1 MTAYFDKINKWTS
14 EQGADSMTPEER
26 VALIDRVERA
36 VTWDLF
42 CTMDF
47 EFPADL
53 REKATTIISRYPIA
67 PQPLWCRES
76 DYWTQS
82 YVESRRWAKVSD
94 VLADSQWEKDR
105 LDRVEA
111 VEDGLLFVASFV
123 HEVHELMHEV
133 AGRRIETRWG
143 ILCDSLDQ
151 NLKSMDLW
159 LADKRGESYDLFPHK
174 LIHDH
179 PLRAEIMST
188 AANFGRDTAL
198 IKLGIEGG
206 E

>member
-1 MTAYFDKINKWTS
+1 MTAYFDKINKWTG

-47 EFPADL
+47 EFPRDL
-53 REKATTIISRYPIA
+53 REKATALIGRYPIA
-67 PQPLWCRES
+67 PHPLACRELPF
-76 DYWTQS
+76 TLR
-82 YVESRRWAKVSD
+82 ERWKQGPD
-94 VLADSQWEKDR
+94 RDQDR

-111 VEDGLLFVASFV
+111 VGEGNLFVADFV
-123 HEVHELMHEV
+123 ARVHELCHEL
-133 AGRRIETRWG
+133 AGRAVEARWG
-143 ILCDSLDQ
+143 RFSDSLDQ

-159 LADKRGESYDLFPHK
+159 LGDKHGESYDLFPHK
-174 LIHDH
+174 LIHNH
-179 PLRAEIMST
+179 PLRGEIMST

-198 IKLGIEGG
+198 IKLGIETSPGG
-206 E
+206 ET